1 MEIKIQNQKTKT
13 IACAIIYYFHII
25 INISNDFFYPSA
37 LDFYYFLHRI
47 MEFNIDDITPE
58 EEEEMFQQLQK
69 VVANSTLMS
78 RKVEVDWSE
87 WTNLEYL
94 SETIIA
100 ANPLLFG
107 LPSDYPCNVH
117 RSRLPKND
125 LVEDPDVITLVSFAF
140 RL

>member
-1 MEIKIQNQKTKT
+1 
-13 IACAIIYYFHII
+13 
-25 INISNDFFYPSA
+25 
-37 LDFYYFLHRI
+37 
-47 MEFNIDDITPE
+47 MEFNVDDITPE

-107 LPSDYPCNVH
+107 LPADYPCNVH
-117 RSRLPKND
+117 RSRLPTPD
-125 LVEDPDVITLVSFAF
+125 VVEDPDVITLVSYAF
-140 RL
+140 RLKF

>member
-1 MEIKIQNQKTKT
+1 MATYDPSSLN
-13 IACAIIYYFHII
+13 
-25 INISNDFFYPSA
+25 FYQ
-37 LDFYYFLHRI
+37 FLHRI
-47 MEFNIDDITPE
+47 MEFNVDDITPE

-107 LPSDYPCNVH
+107 LPADYPCNVH

>member
-1 MEIKIQNQKTKT
+1 
-13 IACAIIYYFHII
+13 
-25 INISNDFFYPSA
+25 
-37 LDFYYFLHRI
+37 

-69 VVANSTLMS
+69 AVANVDLMS
-78 RKVEVDWSE
+78 RRVEVDWSE

-107 LPSDYPCNVH
+107 LPADYPCNIH
-117 RSRLPKND
+117 RSRLPKP
-125 LVEDPDVITLVSFAF
+125 DPILPVNVQDPEVITLVSFA
-140 RL
+140 